1 MPRMVC
7 VLPEEVWPYAATAPL
22 MPLSAALTTGWATAV
37 YTSSFLASGA
47 KTRSNWSTSSA
58 PEALAQA
65 TALAVPQS
73 NRSALSGGTPPDR
86 GLGRMAT
93 TRRDSV
99 ASPDMAGGC
108 PAVKNG
114 LV

>member
-1 MPRMVC
+1 
-7 VLPEEVWPYAATAPL
+7 

-47 KTRSNWSTSSA
+47 KTRSNWSTSSV

-73 NRSALSGGTPPDR
+73 KRSAPSAGTPPDM

-99 ASPDMAGGC
+99 ASLEAIAGVLPSRTGLR
-108 PAVKNG
+108 AVTQCR
-114 LV
+114 